1 MWNQLVS
8 EYRRDP
14 RWAVALCLLTYLLL
28 GFTLLGFNRNP
39 FQVLAT
45 VAAAVALQMIF
56 DWIFFR
62 RIVLPLSACIT
73 GMGISLLL
81 NYSHDFWPLLIP
93 VFFAIST
100 KFIITFKGKHT
111 FNPAMIAVVLSLLLT
126 RELITAAPAYQ
137 WNGPISMAVFIVLP
151 ARFVFHGKN

>member
-1 MWNQLVS
+1 MWNQIVTG
-8 EYRRDP
+8 YKKDP
-14 RWAVALCLLTYLLL
+14 RWAVAMLLLTYLIL
-28 GFTLLGFNRNP
+28 GFTILGFNRNP

-45 VAAAVALQMIF
+45 VSATIALQMIF

-62 RIVLPLSACIT
+62 RVILPLSAAIT

-100 KFIITFKGKHT
+100 KYVITFKGKHT
-111 FNPAMIAVVLSLLLT
+111 FNPAMIAVVLSLLFT
-126 RELITAAPAYQ
+126 QELI
-137 WNGPISMAVFIVLP
+137 
-151 ARFVFHGKN
+151 